1 MTAGSD
7 LFLAAP
13 PGLESV
19 LAEEARAL
27 GFAHAR
33 AVPGGVET
41 AGSVAGA
48 MRANLWLRGAGRVL
62 LRVAQ
67 FRALHLAQ
75 LDKRAHRVAW
85 AAHLR
90 PDVPV
95 RVEATCTRSRIYH
108 QGAAAERVARAIAA
122 CTGAPVSTAGA
133 GRKAGTDDDPEGAHP
148 PDSAPLRVMVR
159 IDDDLCTLS
168 IDTSGAPLHRRGHK
182 QAVGKAPLR
191 ETLAALFLREC
202 GFDGREPVVDPMCGS
217 GTFVIEAAEIA
228 AGLAPGRSR
237 AFDFE
242 RMAGFDAALWEAL
255 RAKAGRAARAPE
267 AMFLGADRDQGA
279 VTMAEAN
286 AARAGV
292 DGHCRFLCQP
302 VSALE
307 PPPALHG
314 ASPGLVMVNPPYGAR
329 IGKRHML
336 HAIHGAL
343 GKTLAARFGGWRV
356 GLVTSDAGLAAST
369 GLPFGPPGPPVPHGA
384 LRIRL
389 YRTGPLP

>member
-1 MTAGSD
+1 MTDGLD

-13 PGLESV
+13 PGLEPA

-27 GFAHAR
+27 GFDSPHV
-33 AVPGGVET
+33 VPGGVEV
-41 AGSVAGA
+41 AGSRTEA

-62 LRVAQ
+62 MRVAQ

-75 LDKRAHRVAW
+75 LDKRAHRVDW

-95 RVEATCTRSRIYH
+95 RVEAACSRSRIYH

-122 CTGAPVSTAGA
+122 RSGAPVSFGA
-133 GRKAGTDDDPEGAHP
+133 GRNSGAEDAPEGDTP
-148 PDSAPLRVMVR
+148 PLRVLAR

-182 QAVGKAPLR
+182 LAVGKAPLR
-191 ETLAALFLREC
+191 ETLAALFLRQC

-228 AGLAPGRSR
+228 AGLAPGRTR

-242 RMAGFDAALWEAL
+242 RMAGFDATAWAAM
-255 RAKAGRAARAPE
+255 RAEVAGAGRVPDLH
-267 AMFLGADRDQGA
+267 FLGADRDQGA
-279 VTMAEAN
+279 VAMAEAN
-286 AARAGV
+286 AVRAGV
-292 DGHCRFLCQP
+292 DTRCRFLCQP

-307 PPPALHG
+307 PPTGP
-314 ASPGLVMVNPPYGAR
+314 PGLVMVNPPYGAR

-336 HAIHGAL
+336 HSVYGAL
-343 GKTLAARFGGWRV
+343 GQTLAARFRGWRV

>member
-1 MTAGSD
+1 MTQGLD

-13 PGLESV
+13 PGLEPA

-27 GFAHAR
+27 GFDRPH
-33 AVPGGVET
+33 AVPGGVAV
-41 AGSVAGA
+41 AGSRTEA

-75 LDKRAHRVAW
+75 LDKRAHRVDW

-95 RVEATCTRSRIYH
+95 RVEAACTRSRIYH
-108 QGAAAERVARAIAA
+108 QGAAAARVGRAIAA
-122 CTGAPVSTAGA
+122 RTGAPVATAGA
-133 GRKAGTDDDPEGAHP
+133 GRKAGPDDDLDVAQPLGP
-148 PDSAPLRVMVR
+148 APLRVLVR

-191 ETLAALFLREC
+191 ETLAALFLRQC

-228 AGLAPGRSR
+228 AGLAPGRAR
-237 AFDFE
+237 EFDFE
-242 RMAGFDAALWEAL
+242 RMAGFDAAAWDAL
-255 RAKAGRAARAPE
+255 RRAAAGAAP
-267 AMFLGADRDQGA
+267 APDVTFLGADRDQGVVA
-279 VTMAEAN
+279 MAEAN

-292 DGHCRFLCQP
+292 DGRCRFLCQP

-307 PPPALHG
+307 RPAG
-314 ASPGLVMVNPPYGAR
+314 PPGLVMVNPPYGAR

-343 GKTLAARFGGWRV
+343 GKTLATRFRGWRV

-369 GLPFGPPGPPVPHGA
+369 GLAFGPPGPPVPHGG

>member
-1 MTAGSD
+1 MTQGLD

-13 PGLESV
+13 PGLEPA

-27 GFAHAR
+27 GFDRPH
-33 AVPGGVET
+33 AVPGGVAV
-41 AGSVAGA
+41 AGSRIEA

-75 LDKRAHRVAW
+75 LDKRAHRVDW

-95 RVEATCTRSRIYH
+95 RVEAACTRSRIYH
-108 QGAAAERVARAIAA
+108 QGAAAERVGRAIAA
-122 CTGAPVSTAGA
+122 RTGAPVATAGA
-133 GRKAGTDDDPEGAHP
+133 GRKAGPDDDLDVAQPLGP
-148 PDSAPLRVMVR
+148 APLRVLVR

-168 IDTSGAPLHRRGHK
+168 IDTSGAPLHRRGYK

-191 ETLAALFLREC
+191 ETLAALFLRQC
-202 GFDGREPVVDPMCGS
+202 GFDGREPVLDPMCGS

-228 AGLAPGRSR
+228 AGLAPGRAR

-242 RMAGFDAALWEAL
+242 RMAGFDAAAWDAL
-255 RAKAGRAARAPE
+255 RRAAAGAAP
-267 AMFLGADRDQGA
+267 APDVTFLGADRDQGA
-279 VTMAEAN
+279 VAMAETN

-292 DGHCRFLCQP
+292 DGRCRFLCQP
-302 VSALE
+302 VSVLE
-307 PPPALHG
+307 RPAG
-314 ASPGLVMVNPPYGAR
+314 PPGLVMVNPPYGAR

-343 GKTLAARFGGWRV
+343 GKTLATRFRGWRV

-369 GLPFGPPGPPVPHGA
+369 GLAFGPPGPPVPHGG